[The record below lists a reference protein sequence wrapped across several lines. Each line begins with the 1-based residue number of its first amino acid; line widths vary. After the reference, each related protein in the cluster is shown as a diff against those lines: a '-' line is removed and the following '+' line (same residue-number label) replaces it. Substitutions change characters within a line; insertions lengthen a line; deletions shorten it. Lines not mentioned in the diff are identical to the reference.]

1 VKDNGAGI
9 APSDEK
15 RIFEPFVQIDRAG
28 MQGTSGLGLGLT
40 LARSIVEKMGG
51 TVSARS
57 AGLGHG
63 TTFEMRLARL
73 APVEKP
79 SAEVLP
85 WPQQAHAKRRVLV
98 ADDNADAADSMVD
111 ILRLHGFD
119 AHAVYDGTAALKAMR
134 EWQPHVAF
142 VDLNMPDMS
151 GLDVAARARREAW
164 GRPIRLFALT
174 GMGLKADLEASA
186 SKGFEA
192 HLTKPA
198 SLDEVVRLA
207 ASETVPKSG
216 RESTA

>member
-1 VKDNGAGI
+1 
-9 APSDEK
+9 
-15 RIFEPFVQIDRAG
+15 
-28 MQGTSGLGLGLT
+28 
-40 LARSIVEKMGG
+40 
-51 TVSARS
+51 
-57 AGLGHG
+57 
-63 TTFEMRLARL
+63 
-73 APVEKP
+73 
-79 SAEVLP
+79 
-85 WPQQAHAKRRVLV
+85 
-98 ADDNADAADSMVD
+98 
-111 ILRLHGFD
+111 
-119 AHAVYDGTAALKAMR
+119 
-134 EWQPHVAF
+134 VAF

-207 ASETVPKSG
+207 TSETVPKSG